1 MARTLSSQEVGEGR
15 LATTGQGQRDIPRR
29 GAFSADRGL
38 NHRTYLFCLSSL
50 ETPKINS
57 HPISP

>member
-1 MARTLSSQEVGEGR
+1 MARTFSSQEVGEGR
-15 LATTGQGQRDIPRR
+15 LAIARDSETHPEKGQ
-29 GAFSADRGL
+29 FSADRGID
-38 NHRTYLFCLSSL
+38 HRTYLFCLSSL